1 MKRKIVSVW
10 EVNRYVSHLIEEDYM
25 LNDLWLQ
32 GEVSNCKYHH
42 SGHVYFTIK
51 DERAS
56 INAVMFERDA
66 KRLSFRL
73 AEGMKIYARVRITIY
88 EKTGVYQAY
97 VQDVEKQGMGVL
109 YERFEALKVKLAGEG
124 LFDEKYKRQIP
135 AFPGRVG
142 VITSITG
149 AAIQDIRQV
158 ASRRCASIPLYIYPV
173 HVQGE
178 YAVGEIVE
186 AIRLAN
192 IEKKVDVII
201 LGRGGG
207 SIEDLWAF
215 NEEAVAWAIFESEI
229 PIVSAVGH
237 EIDFTISDFVSD
249 KRAATPSAAA
259 EIVIPSKQELETR
272 IGRTMQNMQYTVN
285 ARLKNARS
293 QLEYLTSRPI
303 YARKDL
309 FYKNKMQ
316 EVDHLMQAIN
326 YGFTKK
332 VHESSKAYEIAL
344 QKLEKLSPLNTL
356 KRGYALVEDSK
367 GNIVK
372 SVNDIKVEDQLK
384 ITVADGSFSASVSS
398 TYDRTKGK
406 KPAKRCKEEENN
418 G

>member
-51 DERAS
+51 DERAG

-66 KRLSFRL
+66 KKLSFRL
-73 AEGMKIYARVRITIY
+73 TEGMKIYARVRITIY
-88 EKTGVYQAY
+88 EKTGGYQAY
-97 VQDVEKQGMGVL
+97 VQDIEKQGMGIL
-109 YERFEALKVKLAGEG
+109 YERFEALKLKLANEG
-124 LFDEKYKRQIP
+124 LFDEKYKRQLP
-135 AFPGRVG
+135 KFPKRVG
-142 VITSITG
+142 VITSSTG

-158 ASRRCASIPLYIYPV
+158 SNRRCKSIPLYIYPV

-186 AIRLAN
+186 AIRMAN
-192 IEKKVDVII
+192 EEKKVDVII

-259 EIVIPSKQELETR
+259 EIVIPSQEELEAR
-272 IGRTMQNMQYTVN
+272 IKRMKENMQYTISEC
-285 ARLKNARS
+285 LKNARN
-293 QLEYLTSRPI
+293 QLNYLTSRPI
-303 YARKDL
+303 YERKDL
-309 FYKNKMQ
+309 FYKSKMQ
-316 EVDHLMQAIN
+316 EVDHLMQALN

-356 KRGYALVEDSK
+356 KRGYALVEDEK
-367 GNIVK
+367 GQIVK
-372 SVNDIKVEDQLK
+372 SVKDARQEEKLK
-384 ITVADGSFSASVSS
+384 ITVADGSFLVNVFSEAV
-398 TYDRTKGK
+398 TH
-406 KPAKRCKEEENN
+406 KEEVKH